1 MEVVVAPWT
10 LAVTRSDVPVLVLV
24 LIPLLAN
31 WSSASRA
38 GQTDTRD
45 FAADLLNSVEPYGI
59 LVTAGDNDTFPLW
72 YAQEVEGIRR
82 DVLVA
87 NTSLLNTEW
96 YTRQMIRRPTAD
108 YDAARGPA
116 IYRGRTWTKPQ
127 GPPVRISYQESD
139 AVPLA
144 LELTEPQIFRKEGTT
159 IVARI
164 EPRNIGYGVM
174 GLARADIFVLYLIR
188 DSYPQRPFYFS
199 RTTGNYA
206 EELGLGRMVVGTGLA
221 RKLVPAEPSQSSD
234 IMWLP
239 GEGWFDLPA
248 SVAMW
253 DSYKAPDEMVERG
266 HWIDKASVNI
276 PYLYVRAGYLLAQ
289 GLIEAGRG
297 ADAARVY
304 SEVVAIAR
312 SSHLEDA
319 IPSTPPPQLPAPTQ
333 RDTGAAP

>member
-1 MEVVVAPWT
+1 
-10 LAVTRSDVPVLVLV
+10 
-24 LIPLLAN
+24 LLAN

-45 FAADLLNSVEPYGI
+45 FAADLLNSVEPYGV

-96 YTRQMIRRPTAD
+96 YTRQMIRRPTAE
-108 YDAARGPA
+108 YDAERGPA
-116 IYRGRTWTKPQ
+116 IYRGRTWPKPPD
-127 GPPVRISYQESD
+127 PPVRMTLKESD

-144 LELTEPQIFRKEGTT
+144 LELNEAQIFRKEGTG
-159 IVARI
+159 IVARV

-188 DSYPQRPFYFS
+188 DSYPQRPFFFS

-221 RKLVPAEPSQSSD
+221 RKLVATEPPQSDGIS
-234 IMWLP
+234 WVP
-239 GEGWFDLPA
+239 GEGWFDLPT
-248 SVAMW
+248 SLAMW
-253 DSYKAPDEMVERG
+253 DSYTAPDEMIERG

-276 PYLYVRAGYLLAQ
+276 PYLYVRAGFILAQ
-289 GLIEAGRG
+289 ALIEAGRG
-297 ADAARVY
+297 ADATRVY

-312 SSHLEDA
+312 ASHLEDA
-319 IPSTPPPQLPAPTQ
+319 IPSTPPQQQLPQPT
-333 RDTGAAP
+333 RGDTGPTP